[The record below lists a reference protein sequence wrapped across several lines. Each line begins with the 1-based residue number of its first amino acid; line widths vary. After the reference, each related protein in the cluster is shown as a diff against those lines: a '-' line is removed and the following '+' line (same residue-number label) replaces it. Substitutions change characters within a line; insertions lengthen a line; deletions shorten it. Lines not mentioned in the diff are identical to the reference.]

1 MKAIVL
7 AGGKGT
13 RLYPM
18 TKVLSK
24 QLLPIFD
31 KPLIYY
37 PISVVLLA
45 GIKEILIIST
55 KEHIDLYR
63 ELLGDGSRLGVKFS
77 YEIQEEA
84 RGLAEAFIIGKEF
97 IENESVCLVL
107 GDNLFYGM
115 GLSDMLKHAI
125 ESLDGATIFAYPVT
139 DPSQFGVVDFDLDGR
154 VKSLEE
160 KPEKPKSKYAIPGLY
175 FYDNDVI
182 DIAKSIEPSARGELE
197 ITAINNAYLK
207 EMKLKCE
214 VMGRGM
220 AWLDTGTPNGLLQA
234 SSFVQTVQ
242 ARQGFY
248 IACLEEIAWRQGFIS
263 LEELKKLGKELQF
276 TDYGKY
282 ILSICE

>member
-18 TKVLSK
+18 TKVISK
-24 QLLPIFD
+24 QLLPIYD

-45 GIKEILIIST
+45 GIREILIISSR
-55 KEHIDLYR
+55 EHINLYK
-63 ELLGDGSRLGVKFS
+63 ELLGDGSGLGVKFY

-84 RGLAEAFIIGKEF
+84 GGLAEAFLIGEKF
-97 IENESVCLVL
+97 IEDESVCLVL

-115 GLSDMLKHAI
+115 GLSDLLKHAI
-125 ESLDGATIFAYPVT
+125 KNLDGATIFAYPVT
-139 DPSQFGVVDFDLDGR
+139 NPSQFGVVDFDTEGR
-154 VKSLEE
+154 VKSLVE
-160 KPEKPKSKYAIPGLY
+160 KPKKPKSKYAIPGLY
-175 FYDNDVI
+175 FYDNNVI
-182 DIAKSIEPSARGELE
+182 SIAKNIKPSDRGELE
-197 ITAINNAYLK
+197 ITDVNNAYLK
-207 EMKLKCE
+207 LRKLKCE
-214 VMGRGM
+214 IMGRGM
-220 AWLDTGTPNGLLQA
+220 AWLDTGTPNGLIQA
-234 SSFVQTVQ
+234 SAFVQTVQ

-248 IACLEEIAWRQGFIS
+248 IACLEEIAWRQGFIT
-263 LEELKKLGKELQF
+263 LDELIGLGKELEI